1 VSPVVGLSTYREPS
15 RHGVW
20 NEVSDLLPSTY
31 ADAVRHA
38 GGAPVLLPVPPPET
52 QAFADLA
59 ATVCSRLDGL
69 IVSGGGDVDP
79 ARYEADPHPRTGGVL
94 PERDAW
100 EIALLDAAAERGM
113 PVLGICRGMQVMA
126 VHAGGSLVQHVPD
139 EVGHTDHSPGGDAY
153 GSTAVTTVSG
163 SLLERLVGPTVKA
176 DCHHHQAVAV
186 HPGFDA
192 VASAPDGTLEAM
204 EAPGPRFCLAVQ
216 WHPEEA
222 TDAGLFAGLVAA
234 ARQYAAGQK

>member
-1 VSPVVGLSTYREPS
+1 MSPVIGLSTYRELS
-15 RHGVW
+15 QHGVW
-20 NEVSDLLPSTY
+20 KEVSDLLPSTY

-59 ATVCSRLDGL
+59 ATVVSRLDGL
-69 IVSGGGDVDP
+69 MVSGGGDVDP
-79 ARYEADPHPRTGGVL
+79 ARYGADPHPRTGGVL

-100 EIALLDAAAERGM
+100 ELALLDAAAERGM

-126 VHAGGSLVQHVPD
+126 VHGGGSLQQHVPD
-139 EVGHTDHSPGGDAY
+139 EVGHTDHSPGGDVY
-153 GSTAVTTVSG
+153 GSTAVSTVPG
-163 SLLERLVGPTVKA
+163 TLLERLVGPTVEA
-176 DCHHHQAVAV
+176 DCHHHQAVAE
-186 HPGFDA
+186 HPGFA
-192 VASAPDGTLEAM
+192 AAASAPDGTLEAM
-204 EAPGPRFCLAVQ
+204 EAPGTRFCLAVQ

-234 ARQYAAGQK
+234 ARAYADGR